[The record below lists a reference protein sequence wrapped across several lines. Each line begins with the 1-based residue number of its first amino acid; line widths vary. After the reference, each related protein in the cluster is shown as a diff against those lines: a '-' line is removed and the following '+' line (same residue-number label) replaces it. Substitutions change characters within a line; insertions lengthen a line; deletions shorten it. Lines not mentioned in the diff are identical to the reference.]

1 MIILHPNLNLNLIWL
16 KRKGFLILISDHF
29 LTFAGYLMNL
39 YLAIKYLNPMYKPLY
54 QS

>member
-1 MIILHPNLNLNLIWL
+1 MAQE
-16 KRKGFLILISDHF
+16 KGLLILISDHF

-54 QS
+54 QP